1 MSDSAAPA
9 LRIIPLG
16 GVGEIG
22 KNLYVIEHDDRIV
35 VIDCGVTFPTPD
47 QLGVDLVL
55 PDMTYLAQ
63 NASRIDALILTH
75 GHEDHIGAVPWFI
88 REVGPVPILGTRFTL
103 ALLRGKLDE
112 HRLLGNVDL
121 IEVAAGDPPRKVG
134 PFEAEFLRV
143 THSIPDCVAVAL
155 HSPAGTVLHTGDF
168 KFDHLPIGGPAARSD
183 VPGLA
188 RLGDRGV
195 LVMLGDSTNA
205 DVPVSGKRPE
215 EAVGPA
221 MASLFA
227 TAPGRVIVTTFSSQI
242 DRMQQVV
249 NAAYRDGR
257 QVAVV
262 GRSMVRN
269 VNVARNLGYLTVPDG
284 VMVSDKDIDSVPD
297 DELVILTTGS
307 QGEPMSALRRMA
319 NHAHPRVTIKQGDTV
334 VYSSRRIPGN
344 ELAIDETVNRLVGSG
359 ARVVTPDDRPD
370 IHASGHGVRD
380 ELAWMLQLVR
390 PRFFAPIHGEVRHQR
405 AHADLAT
412 KLGIPERTVILE
424 NGDVMEVSADGVE
437 MGERVE
443 SGITYVDSYGVADVG
458 EGVVRDRRHMS
469 EDGLVL
475 IVVQVDAHDGTIE
488 GTPDIVTRGF
498 GGAEDEAFIDAIRE
512 RVAAS
517 IAESS
522 EERVH
527 EIDVLT
533 KQLHDAVASLINR
546 KLRQRPVI
554 LPVVVEV

>member
-1 MSDSAAPA
+1 MTDSSA

-22 KNLYVIEHDDRIV
+22 KNMYVVEYDGRIV
-35 VIDCGVTFPTPD
+35 VIDSGVTFPGPE
-47 QLGVDLVL
+47 QMGVDLVL
-55 PDMTYLAQ
+55 PDMTYLAD

-103 ALLRGKLDE
+103 ALVRGKLDE
-112 HRLLGNVDL
+112 HRLLGEAEMVE
-121 IEVAAGDPPRKVG
+121 IAAGDPPRKVG

-155 HSPAGTVLHTGDF
+155 SCPAGTLLHTGDF
-168 KFDHLPIGGPAARSD
+168 KFDHLPIGGPSKRSD
-183 VPGLA
+183 IPGLA

-205 DVPVSGKRPE
+205 EVPVSGKRSE
-215 EAVGPA
+215 ESVGPA
-221 MASLFA
+221 LASLFA

-249 NAAYRDGR
+249 DAAYRDGR
-257 QVAVV
+257 MVAVV

-269 VNVARNLGYLTVPDG
+269 VNVARNLGYLDVPDG
-284 VMVSDKDIDSVPD
+284 VMVADKDIDSVPD

-319 NHAHPRVTIKQGDTV
+319 NHAHPRVTIKKGDTI

-344 ELAIDETVNRLVGSG
+344 ELAIDETINRLVASG
-359 ARVVTPDDRPD
+359 ARVVTPDDRPE

-390 PRFFAPIHGEVRHQR
+390 PRFFLPVHGEARHQM
-405 AHADLAT
+405 AHADLANR
-412 KLGIPERTVILE
+412 LGIPERTFILE
-424 NGDVMEVSADGVE
+424 NGDVLEVSADGAE
-437 MGERVE
+437 LADRVP
-443 SGITYVDSYGVADVG
+443 SGITYVDSYGVSDVG
-458 EGVVRDRRHMS
+458 EGVLRDRRHMS

-475 IVVQVDAHDGTIE
+475 VVVQVDTHDGTID

-498 GGAEDEAFIDAIRE
+498 GGAEDEALIDAIRE
-512 RVAAS
+512 AVAAS

-527 EIDVLT
+527 EVDVLK
-533 KQLHDAVASLINR
+533 KQLHDAVAALINR

>member
-1 MSDSAAPA
+1 VSGAPA
-9 LRIIPLG
+9 LRVIPLG

-22 KNLYVIEHDDRIV
+22 KNMYVVEHDGRIV

-55 PDMTYLAQ
+55 PDMAYLAE

-103 ALLRGKLDE
+103 ALVRGKLDE
-112 HRLLGNVDL
+112 HRLLGETEM
-121 IEVAAGDPPRKVG
+121 IEIAAGDPPRKVG

-155 HSPAGTVLHTGDF
+155 HSPAGTLLHTGDF
-168 KFDHLPIGGPAARSD
+168 KFDHLPIGGPSKRSD
-183 VPGLA
+183 IPGLA

-205 DVPVSGKRPE
+205 EVPVSGKRAE

-221 MASLFA
+221 LASLFA
-227 TAPGRVIVTTFSSQI
+227 TSPGRVIVTTFSSQI
-242 DRMQQVV
+242 DRMQQVID
-249 NAAYRDGR
+249 AAYRDGR
-257 QVAVV
+257 MVAVV

-269 VNVARNLGYLTVPDG
+269 VNVARNLGYLSAPDG
-284 VMVSDKDIDSVPD
+284 VIIGDKDIDSVPD

-319 NHAHPRVTIKQGDTV
+319 NHAHPRVSIKKGDTI

-344 ELAIDETVNRLVGSG
+344 ELAIDETVNRLVASG
-359 ARVVTPDDRPD
+359 ARVVTPDDKPD
-370 IHASGHGVRD
+370 VHASGHAVRD

-390 PRFFAPIHGEVRHQR
+390 PRFFAPVHGEARHQI
-405 AHADLAT
+405 AHADLANR
-412 KLGIPERTVILE
+412 LGIPERTVILE
-424 NGDVMEVSADGVE
+424 NGDVMEVSADGVVL
-437 MGERVE
+437 GERVE

-458 EGVVRDRRHMS
+458 EGVLRDRRHMS

-475 IVVQVDAHDGTIE
+475 IVVQVDAHDGTID
-488 GTPDIVTRGF
+488 GTPDVVTRGF
-498 GGAEDEAFIDAIRE
+498 GGAEDEQLIEAIRE
-512 RVAAS
+512 RVLES

-527 EIDVLT
+527 EIDVLQ

>member
-1 MSDSAAPA
+1 MTDASA

-22 KNLYVIEHDDRIV
+22 KNMYVVEYDGRIV
-35 VIDCGVTFPTPD
+35 VIDSGVTFPGPE
-47 QLGVDLVL
+47 QMGVDLVL
-55 PDMTYLAQ
+55 PDMTYLAE

-103 ALLRGKLDE
+103 ALVRGKLDE
-112 HRLLGNVDL
+112 HRLLGEAEMVE
-121 IEVAAGDPPRKVG
+121 IAAGDPPRKVG

-155 HSPAGTVLHTGDF
+155 TCPAGTLVHTGDF
-168 KFDHLPIGGPAARSD
+168 KFDHLPIGGPSKRSD
-183 VPGLA
+183 IPGLA

-205 DVPVSGKRPE
+205 EVPVSGKRSE
-215 EAVGPA
+215 ESVGPA
-221 MASLFA
+221 LASLFA

-249 NAAYRDGR
+249 DAAYRDGR
-257 QVAVV
+257 MVAVV

-269 VNVARNLGYLTVPDG
+269 VNVARNLGYLNVPDG
-284 VMVSDKDIDSVPD
+284 VMVADKDIDSVPD

-319 NHAHPRVTIKQGDTV
+319 NHAHPRVTIKKGDTI

-344 ELAIDETVNRLVGSG
+344 ELAIDETINRLVASG
-359 ARVVTPDDRPD
+359 ARVVTPDDRPE

-390 PRFFAPIHGEVRHQR
+390 PRFFLPVHGEARHQM
-405 AHADLAT
+405 AHADLANR
-412 KLGIPERTVILE
+412 LGIPERTFILE
-424 NGDVMEVSADGVE
+424 NGDVLEVSADGAE
-437 MGERVE
+437 LADRVP
-443 SGITYVDSYGVADVG
+443 SGITYVDSYGVSDVG
-458 EGVVRDRRHMS
+458 EGVLRDRRHMS

-475 IVVQVDAHDGTIE
+475 IVVQVDTHDGTID

-498 GGAEDEAFIDAIRE
+498 GGAEDEALIDAIRE
-512 RVAAS
+512 AVAAS

-527 EIDVLT
+527 EVDVLK
-533 KQLHDAVASLINR
+533 KQLHDAVAALINR

>member
-1 MSDSAAPA
+1 MTDSSA

-22 KNLYVIEHDDRIV
+22 KNMYVVEYDGRIV
-35 VIDCGVTFPTPD
+35 VIDSGVTFPGPE
-47 QLGVDLVL
+47 QMGVDLVL
-55 PDMTYLAQ
+55 PDMTYLAD

-103 ALLRGKLDE
+103 ALVRGKLDE
-112 HRLLGNVDL
+112 HRLLGEAEMVE
-121 IEVAAGDPPRKVG
+121 IAAGDPPRKVG

-155 HSPAGTVLHTGDF
+155 SCPVGTLLHTGDF
-168 KFDHLPIGGPAARSD
+168 KFDHLPIGGPSKRSD
-183 VPGLA
+183 IPGLA

-205 DVPVSGKRPE
+205 EVPVSGKRSE
-215 EAVGPA
+215 ESVGPA
-221 MASLFA
+221 LASLFA

-249 NAAYRDGR
+249 DAAYRDGR
-257 QVAVV
+257 MVAVV

-269 VNVARNLGYLTVPDG
+269 VNVARNLGYLDVPDG
-284 VMVSDKDIDSVPD
+284 VMVADKDIDAVPD

-319 NHAHPRVTIKQGDTV
+319 NHAHPRVTIKKGDTI

-344 ELAIDETVNRLVGSG
+344 ELAIDETINRLVASG
-359 ARVVTPDDRPD
+359 ARVVTPDDRPE

-390 PRFFAPIHGEVRHQR
+390 PRFFLPVHGEARHQM
-405 AHADLAT
+405 AHADLANR
-412 KLGIPERTVILE
+412 LGIPERTFILE
-424 NGDVMEVSADGVE
+424 NGDVLEVSADGAE
-437 MGERVE
+437 LADRVP
-443 SGITYVDSYGVADVG
+443 SGITYVDSYGVSDVG
-458 EGVVRDRRHMS
+458 EGVLRDRRHMS

-475 IVVQVDAHDGTIE
+475 IVVQVDTHDGTID

-498 GGAEDEAFIDAIRE
+498 GGAEDEALIDAIRE
-512 RVAAS
+512 AVAAS

-527 EIDVLT
+527 EVDVLK
-533 KQLHDAVASLINR
+533 KQLHDAVAALINR

>member
-1 MSDSAAPA
+1 MTDASA

-22 KNLYVIEHDDRIV
+22 KNMYVVEYDGRIV
-35 VIDCGVTFPTPD
+35 VIDSGVTFPGPE
-47 QLGVDLVL
+47 QMGVDLVL
-55 PDMTYLAQ
+55 PDMTYLAD

-103 ALLRGKLDE
+103 ALVRGKLDE
-112 HRLLGNVDL
+112 HRLLGEAEMVE
-121 IEVAAGDPPRKVG
+121 IAAGDPPRKVG

-155 HSPAGTVLHTGDF
+155 SCPAGTLLHTGDF
-168 KFDHLPIGGPAARSD
+168 KFDHLPIGGPSKRSD
-183 VPGLA
+183 IPGLA

-205 DVPVSGKRPE
+205 EVPVSGKRSE
-215 EAVGPA
+215 ESVGPA
-221 MASLFA
+221 LASLFA

-249 NAAYRDGR
+249 DAAYRDGR
-257 QVAVV
+257 MVAVV

-269 VNVARNLGYLTVPDG
+269 VNVARNLGYLDVPDG
-284 VMVSDKDIDSVPD
+284 VMVADKDIDSVPD

-319 NHAHPRVTIKQGDTV
+319 NHAHPRVTIKKGDTI

-344 ELAIDETVNRLVGSG
+344 ELAIDETINRLVASG
-359 ARVVTPDDRPD
+359 ARVVTPDDRPE

-390 PRFFAPIHGEVRHQR
+390 PRFFLPVHGEARHQM
-405 AHADLAT
+405 AHADLANR
-412 KLGIPERTVILE
+412 LGIPERTFILE
-424 NGDVMEVSADGVE
+424 NGDVLEVSADGAE
-437 MGERVE
+437 LADRVP
-443 SGITYVDSYGVADVG
+443 SGITYVDSYGVSDVG
-458 EGVVRDRRHMS
+458 EGVLRDRRHMS

-475 IVVQVDAHDGTIE
+475 IVVQVDTHDGTID

-498 GGAEDEAFIDAIRE
+498 GGAEDEALIDAIRE
-512 RVAAS
+512 AVAAS

-527 EIDVLT
+527 EVDVLK
-533 KQLHDAVASLINR
+533 KQLHDAVAALINR

>member
-1 MSDSAAPA
+1 MSGAPA
-9 LRIIPLG
+9 LRVIPLG

-22 KNLYVIEHDDRIV
+22 KNMYVVEHDGRIV
-35 VIDCGVTFPTPD
+35 VIDSGVTFPGPE
-47 QLGVDLVL
+47 QMGVDLVL
-55 PDMTYLAQ
+55 PDMTYLAE

-103 ALLRGKLDE
+103 ALVRGKLDE
-112 HRLLGNVDL
+112 HRLLGEADL
-121 IEVAAGDPPRKVG
+121 VEIAAGEPPRAVG
-134 PFEAEFLRV
+134 PFEAEFLQV

-155 HSPAGTVLHTGDF
+155 HSPAGTLLHTGDF
-168 KFDHLPIGGPAARSD
+168 KFDHLPIGGPSKRSD
-183 VPGLA
+183 IPGLA

-205 DVPVSGKRPE
+205 EVPVSGKRSE
-215 EAVGPA
+215 ETVGPA
-221 MASLFA
+221 LASLFA
-227 TAPGRVIVTTFSSQI
+227 TSPGRVIVTTFSSQI
-242 DRMQQVV
+242 DRIQQVID
-249 NAAYRDGR
+249 AAYRDGR
-257 QVAVV
+257 VVAVV

-269 VNVARNLGYLTVPDG
+269 VNVARNLGYLSAPDG
-284 VMVSDKDIDSVPD
+284 VIIGDKEIDSVPD
-297 DELVILTTGS
+297 DELVIITTGS

-319 NHAHPRVTIKQGDTV
+319 NHAHPRVTIKKGDTI

-344 ELAIDETVNRLVGSG
+344 ELAIDETINRLVASG

-390 PRFFAPIHGEVRHQR
+390 PRFFLPVHGEARHQV
-405 AHADLAT
+405 AHADLANR
-412 KLGIPERTVILE
+412 LGIPERTFILE
-424 NGDVMEVSADGVE
+424 NGDALEASADGAELVD
-437 MGERVE
+437 RVT
-443 SGITYVDSYGVADVG
+443 SGITYVDSYGVSDVG
-458 EGVVRDRRHMS
+458 EGVLRDRRHMS

-475 IVVQVDAHDGTIE
+475 IVVQVDAHDGTID

-498 GGAEDEAFIDAIRE
+498 GGAEDEQLIEAIRDA
-512 RVAAS
+512 VAES

-522 EERVH
+522 AERVH
-527 EIDVLT
+527 EVDVLQ
-533 KQLHDAVASLINR
+533 KQLHDAVAALINR
-546 KLRQRPVI
+546 KSRQRPVI

>member
-1 MSDSAAPA
+1 M
-9 LRIIPLG
+9 
-16 GVGEIG
+16 GEIG
-22 KNLYVIEHDDRIV
+22 KNLYVVEYADRIV
-35 VIDCGVTFPTPD
+35 MIDCGVTFPTPD

-55 PDMTYLAQ
+55 PDMTYLAE
-63 NASRIDALILTH
+63 NRSRIDALILTH

-88 REVGPVPILGTRFTL
+88 REVGPVPIIGTRFTL

-112 HRLLGNVDL
+112 HRLLGDVEL
-121 IEVAAGDPPRKVG
+121 IEVAAGDPPRTVG

-155 HSPAGTVLHTGDF
+155 HSPAGTLFHTGDF
-168 KFDHLPIGGPAARSD
+168 KFDHLPIGGPSKRSD
-183 VPGLA
+183 IAGLA
-188 RLGDRGV
+188 RLGERGV

-221 MASLFA
+221 LSSLFA

-242 DRMQQVV
+242 DRIQQVIT
-249 NAAYRDGR
+249 AAYRDGR

-269 VNVARNLGYLTVPDG
+269 VNVARTLGYLTVPDG
-284 VMVSDKDIDSVPD
+284 VMIGDKEIGTTPD
-297 DELVILTTGS
+297 DELVIITTGS
-307 QGEPMSALRRMA
+307 QGEPLSALRRMS
-319 NHAHPRVTIKQGDTV
+319 NGAHPRVSITPGDTI

-344 ELAIDETVNRLVGSG
+344 ELAIDETINRLVAAG
-359 ARVVTPDDRPD
+359 AHVVTPETRPD

-390 PRFFAPIHGEVRHQR
+390 PRFFAPIHGEARHQM
-405 AHADLAT
+405 AHADLANR
-412 KLGIPERTVILE
+412 LGIPERTVILE
-424 NGDVMEVSADGVE
+424 NGDVMEVSSDGVVL
-437 MGERVE
+437 GERVE
-443 SGITYVDSYGVADVG
+443 SGITYVDSFGTADVG

-475 IVVQVDAHDGTIE
+475 VVIQIDAHDGTIAGE
-488 GTPDIVTRGF
+488 PDIVTRGF
-498 GGAEDEAFIDAIRE
+498 AGADDEDLIASIRE
-512 RVAAS
+512 VVAES
-517 IAESS
+517 VAESS

-527 EIDVLT
+527 EVDVL
-533 KQLHDAVASLINR
+533 KKRLHDAVGSLINR
-546 KLRQRPVI
+546 RSRQRPVI
-554 LPVVVEV
+554 IPVVVEV

>member
-1 MSDSAAPA
+1 MTDSSA

-22 KNLYVIEHDDRIV
+22 KNMYVVEYDGRIV
-35 VIDCGVTFPTPD
+35 VIDSGVTFPGPE
-47 QLGVDLVL
+47 QMGVDLVL
-55 PDMTYLAQ
+55 PDMTYLAD

-103 ALLRGKLDE
+103 ALVRGKLDE
-112 HRLLGNVDL
+112 HRLLGEAEMVE
-121 IEVAAGDPPRKVG
+121 IAAGDPPRKVG

-155 HSPAGTVLHTGDF
+155 SCPVGTLLHTGDF
-168 KFDHLPIGGPAARSD
+168 KFDHLPIGGPSKRSD
-183 VPGLA
+183 IPGLA

-205 DVPVSGKRPE
+205 EVPVSGKRSE
-215 EAVGPA
+215 ESVGPA
-221 MASLFA
+221 LASLFA

-249 NAAYRDGR
+249 DAAYRDGR
-257 QVAVV
+257 MVAVV

-269 VNVARNLGYLTVPDG
+269 VNVARNLGYLDVPDG
-284 VMVSDKDIDSVPD
+284 VMVADKDIDSVPD

-319 NHAHPRVTIKQGDTV
+319 NHAHPRVTIKKGDTI

-344 ELAIDETVNRLVGSG
+344 ELAIDETINRLVASG
-359 ARVVTPDDRPD
+359 ARVVTPDDRPE

-390 PRFFAPIHGEVRHQR
+390 PRFFLPVHGEARHQM
-405 AHADLAT
+405 AHADLANR
-412 KLGIPERTVILE
+412 LGIPERTFILE
-424 NGDVMEVSADGVE
+424 NGDVLEVSADGAE
-437 MGERVE
+437 LADRVP
-443 SGITYVDSYGVADVG
+443 SGITYVDSYGVSDVG
-458 EGVVRDRRHMS
+458 EGVLRDRRHMS

-475 IVVQVDAHDGTIE
+475 IVVQVDTHDGTID

-498 GGAEDEAFIDAIRE
+498 GGAEDEALIDAIRE
-512 RVAAS
+512 AVAAS

-527 EIDVLT
+527 EVDVLK
-533 KQLHDAVASLINR
+533 KQLHDAVAALINR

>member
-1 MSDSAAPA
+1 MTDASA

-22 KNLYVIEHDDRIV
+22 KNMYVVEYDGRIV
-35 VIDCGVTFPTPD
+35 VIDSGVTFPGPE
-47 QLGVDLVL
+47 QMGVDLVL
-55 PDMTYLAQ
+55 PDMTYLAE

-103 ALLRGKLDE
+103 ALVRGKLDE
-112 HRLLGNVDL
+112 HRLLGEAEMVE
-121 IEVAAGDPPRKVG
+121 IAAGDPPRKVG

-155 HSPAGTVLHTGDF
+155 TCPAGTLVHTGDF
-168 KFDHLPIGGPAARSD
+168 KFDHLPIGGPSKRSD
-183 VPGLA
+183 IPGLA

-205 DVPVSGKRPE
+205 EVPVSGKRSE
-215 EAVGPA
+215 ESVGPA
-221 MASLFA
+221 LASLFA

-249 NAAYRDGR
+249 DAAYRDGR
-257 QVAVV
+257 MVAVV

-269 VNVARNLGYLTVPDG
+269 VNVARNLGYLNVPDG
-284 VMVSDKDIDSVPD
+284 VMVPDKDIDSVPD

-319 NHAHPRVTIKQGDTV
+319 NHAHPRVTIKKGDTI

-344 ELAIDETVNRLVGSG
+344 ELAIDETINRLVASG
-359 ARVVTPDDRPD
+359 ARVVTPDDRPE

-390 PRFFAPIHGEVRHQR
+390 PRFFLPVHGEARHQM
-405 AHADLAT
+405 AHADLANR
-412 KLGIPERTVILE
+412 LGIPERTFILE
-424 NGDVMEVSADGVE
+424 NGDVLEVSADGAE
-437 MGERVE
+437 LADRVP
-443 SGITYVDSYGVADVG
+443 SGITYVDSYGVSDVG
-458 EGVVRDRRHMS
+458 EGVLRDRRHMS

-475 IVVQVDAHDGTIE
+475 IVVQVDTHDGTID

-498 GGAEDEAFIDAIRE
+498 GGAEDEVLIDAIRE
-512 RVAAS
+512 AVAAS

-527 EIDVLT
+527 EVDVLK
-533 KQLHDAVASLINR
+533 KQLHDAVAALINR

>member
-1 MSDSAAPA
+1 MSDDGAV
-9 LRIIPLG
+9 RIIPLG

-22 KNLYVIEHDDRIV
+22 KNMYVVEYDGRIV
-35 VIDCGVTFPTPD
+35 VIDCGVTFPGPE
-47 QLGVDLVL
+47 QMGVDLVL
-55 PDMTYLAQ
+55 PDMTYLVE
-63 NASRIDALILTH
+63 NSSRIDALILTH

-88 REVGPVPILGTRFTL
+88 GEVGSVPILGTRFTL
-103 ALLRGKLDE
+103 ALVRGKLDE
-112 HRLLGNVDL
+112 HRLLGEVEL
-121 IEVAAGDPPRKVG
+121 VEVAAGDPPRRVG

-155 HSPAGTVLHTGDF
+155 TCPAGTVVHTGDF
-168 KFDHLPIGGPAARSD
+168 KFDHLPIGGPSRRSD
-183 VPGLA
+183 IPGLA

-195 LVMLGDSTNA
+195 LAMMGDSTNA
-205 DVPVSGKRPE
+205 EMPVSGKRAE
-215 EAVGPA
+215 ESVGPA

-249 NAAYRDGR
+249 DAAYRDGR
-257 QVAVV
+257 SVAVV

-269 VNVARNLGYLTVPDG
+269 VNVARNLGYLQVPDG
-284 VMVSDKDIDSVPD
+284 VMIGDKEIDSVPD

-319 NHAHPRVTIKQGDTV
+319 NHAHPRVTIKKGDTI

-344 ELAIDETVNRLVGSG
+344 ELAIDETVNRLVASG
-359 ARVVTPDDRPD
+359 ARVVTPDDRPE
-370 IHASGHGVRD
+370 IHASGHGVSD

-390 PRFFAPIHGEVRHQR
+390 PRFFLPVHGEARHQM
-405 AHADLAT
+405 AHAELANR
-412 KLGIPERTVILE
+412 LGIPERTFVLE
-424 NGDVMEVSADGVE
+424 NGDVLEVS
-437 MGERVE
+437 GEGAELAGRVE
-443 SGITYVDSYGVADVG
+443 SGITYVDSYGVSDVG
-458 EGVVRDRRHMS
+458 EGVLRDRRHMS

-475 IVVQVDAHDGTIE
+475 IVVQVDAHDGTID

-498 GGAEDEAFIDAIRE
+498 GGAEDEQLIDAIRDA
-512 RVAAS
+512 VAES

-527 EIDVLT
+527 EVDVLQ
-533 KQLHDAVASLINR
+533 KQLHDAVAALINR

>member
-1 MSDSAAPA
+1 MTDAPS

-22 KNLYVIEHDDRIV
+22 KNMYVVEHDGRMV

-55 PDMTYLAQ
+55 PDMSYLAD

-75 GHEDHIGAVPWFI
+75 GHEDHIGAVPWFL
-88 REVGPVPILGTRFTL
+88 REVGQVPILGTRFTL
-103 ALLRGKLDE
+103 ALVRGKLDE
-112 HRLLGNVDL
+112 HRLLGDADL
-121 IEVAAGDPPRKVG
+121 VEVAAGDPPREVG
-134 PFEAEFLRV
+134 PFLAEFLRV

-155 HSPAGTVLHTGDF
+155 HSPAGTLLHTGDF

-183 VPGLA
+183 IPGLA
-188 RLGDRGV
+188 RLGEKGV

-205 DVPVSGKRPE
+205 DVPVRGKRSE

-221 MASLFA
+221 LASTFA

-249 NAAYRDGR
+249 DAAYRDGR
-257 QVAVV
+257 VVAVI

-269 VNVARNLGYLTVPDG
+269 VNVARNLGYLKAQDG
-284 VMVSDKDIDSVPD
+284 VIIGDKEVDSVPD

-319 NHAHPRVTIKQGDTV
+319 NHAHPRITIRKGDTV

-344 ELAIDETVNRLVGSG
+344 ELAIDETINRLVASG
-359 ARVVTPDDRPD
+359 ARVVTPDDVPE
-370 IHASGHGVRD
+370 IHASGHAVRD

-390 PRFFAPIHGEVRHQR
+390 PRFFAPIHGEARHQM
-405 AHADLAT
+405 AHADLAS

-424 NGDVMEVSADGVE
+424 NGDVMEVSADGVVT
-437 MGERVE
+437 GERVD

-475 IVVQVDAHDGTIE
+475 VVVQVDAHDGTVA
-488 GTPDIVTRGF
+488 GTPDVVTRGF
-498 GGAEDEAFIDAIRE
+498 SGADDEELIEAIRD
-512 RVAAS
+512 RVGAS
-517 IAESS
+517 LAESA

-527 EIDVLT
+527 EIDVLQ
-533 KQLHDAVASLINR
+533 KQLHDAIASLINR
-546 KLRQRPVI
+546 RMRQRPVI

>member
-1 MSDSAAPA
+1 MSDGTAI
-9 LRIIPLG
+9 RIIPLG

-22 KNLYVIEHDDRIV
+22 KNMYVVEHAGRIV
-35 VIDCGVTFPTPD
+35 VIDSGVTFPGPE
-47 QLGVDLVL
+47 QMGVDLVL
-55 PDMTYLAQ
+55 PDMTYLAE

-103 ALLRGKLDE
+103 ALVRGKLDE
-112 HRLLGNVDL
+112 HRLLGEADL
-121 IEVAAGDPPRKVG
+121 VEIAAGDPPRKVG

-155 HSPAGTVLHTGDF
+155 TCPAGTLLHTGDF
-168 KFDHLPIGGPAARSD
+168 KFDHLPIGGPSKRSD
-183 VPGLA
+183 IPGLA

-205 DVPVSGKRPE
+205 EVPVSGKRAE
-215 EAVGPA
+215 ESVGPA
-221 MASLFA
+221 LASLFA
-227 TAPGRVIVTTFSSQI
+227 TSPGRVIVTTFSSQI
-242 DRMQQVV
+242 DRMQQVMD
-249 NAAYRDGR
+249 AAYRDGR
-257 QVAVV
+257 SVAVV

-269 VNVARNLGYLTVPDG
+269 VNVARNLGYLDVPDG
-284 VMVSDKDIDSVPD
+284 VIVGDKEIDSVPD

-319 NHAHPRVTIKQGDTV
+319 NHAHPRVTIKKGDTI

-344 ELAIDETVNRLVGSG
+344 ELAIDETINRLVASG
-359 ARVVTPDDRPD
+359 ARVVTPEDRPEV
-370 IHASGHGVRD
+370 HASGHGVRD

-390 PRFFAPIHGEVRHQR
+390 PRFFLPVHGEARHQM
-405 AHADLAT
+405 AHADLANR
-412 KLGIPERTVILE
+412 LGIPERTFILE
-424 NGDVMEVSADGVE
+424 NGDALEVSPDGAELAD
-437 MGERVE
+437 RVP
-443 SGITYVDSYGVADVG
+443 SGITYVDSYGVSDVG
-458 EGVVRDRRHMS
+458 EGVLRDRRHMS

-475 IVVQVDAHDGTIE
+475 IVVQVDTHDGTID

-498 GGAEDEAFIDAIRE
+498 GGAEDEALIEAIRE
-512 RVAAS
+512 AVAAS

-527 EIDVLT
+527 EVDVLK
-533 KQLHDAVASLINR
+533 KQLHDAVAALINR

>member
-1 MSDSAAPA
+1 MTDSSA

-22 KNLYVIEHDDRIV
+22 KNMYVVEYDGRIV
-35 VIDCGVTFPTPD
+35 VIDSGVTFPGPE
-47 QLGVDLVL
+47 QMGVDLVL
-55 PDMTYLAQ
+55 PDMTYLAD

-103 ALLRGKLDE
+103 ALVRGKLDE
-112 HRLLGNVDL
+112 HRLLGEAEMVE
-121 IEVAAGDPPRKVG
+121 IAAGDPPRTVG

-155 HSPAGTVLHTGDF
+155 SCPVGTLLHTGDF
-168 KFDHLPIGGPAARSD
+168 KFDHLPIGGPSKRSD
-183 VPGLA
+183 IPGLA

-205 DVPVSGKRPE
+205 EVPVSGKRSE
-215 EAVGPA
+215 ESVGPA
-221 MASLFA
+221 LASLFA

-249 NAAYRDGR
+249 DAAYRDGR
-257 QVAVV
+257 MVAVV

-269 VNVARNLGYLTVPDG
+269 VNVARNLGYLDVPDG
-284 VMVSDKDIDSVPD
+284 VMVADKDIDSVPD

-319 NHAHPRVTIKQGDTV
+319 NHAHPRVTIKKGDTI

-344 ELAIDETVNRLVGSG
+344 ELAIDETINRLVASG
-359 ARVVTPDDRPD
+359 ARVVTPDDRPE

-390 PRFFAPIHGEVRHQR
+390 PRFFLPVHGEARHQM
-405 AHADLAT
+405 AHADLANR
-412 KLGIPERTVILE
+412 LGIPERTFILE
-424 NGDVMEVSADGVE
+424 NGDVLEVSADGAE
-437 MGERVE
+437 LADRVP
-443 SGITYVDSYGVADVG
+443 SGITYVDSYGVSDVG
-458 EGVVRDRRHMS
+458 EGVLRDRRHMS

-475 IVVQVDAHDGTIE
+475 IVVQVDTHDGTID

-498 GGAEDEAFIDAIRE
+498 GGAEDEALIDAIRE
-512 RVAAS
+512 AVAAS

-527 EIDVLT
+527 EVDVLK
-533 KQLHDAVASLINR
+533 KQLHDAVAALINR

>member
-1 MSDSAAPA
+1 MTDASA

-22 KNLYVIEHDDRIV
+22 KNMYVVEYDGRIV
-35 VIDCGVTFPTPD
+35 VIDSGVTFPGPD
-47 QLGVDLVL
+47 QMGVDLVL
-55 PDMTYLAQ
+55 PDMTYLAE

-103 ALLRGKLDE
+103 ALVRGKLDE
-112 HRLLGNVDL
+112 HRLLGEAEMVE
-121 IEVAAGDPPRKVG
+121 IAAGDPPRTVG

-155 HSPAGTVLHTGDF
+155 TCAAGTLVHTGDF
-168 KFDHLPIGGPAARSD
+168 KFDHLPIGGPSQRSD
-183 VPGLA
+183 IPGLA

-205 DVPVSGKRPE
+205 EVPVSGKRSE
-215 EAVGPA
+215 ESVGPA
-221 MASLFA
+221 LASLFA

-249 NAAYRDGR
+249 DAAYRDGR
-257 QVAVV
+257 MVAVV

-269 VNVARNLGYLTVPDG
+269 VNVARNLGYLNVPDG
-284 VMVSDKDIDSVPD
+284 VMVADKEIDSVPD

-319 NHAHPRVTIKQGDTV
+319 NHAHPRVTIKKGDTI

-344 ELAIDETVNRLVGSG
+344 ELAIDETINRLVASG
-359 ARVVTPDDRPD
+359 ARVVTPDDRPE

-390 PRFFAPIHGEVRHQR
+390 PRFFLPIHGEARHQM
-405 AHADLAT
+405 AHADLANR
-412 KLGIPERTVILE
+412 LGIPERTFILE
-424 NGDVMEVSADGVE
+424 NGDVLEVSADGAE
-437 MGERVE
+437 LADRVP
-443 SGITYVDSYGVADVG
+443 SGITYVDSYGVSDVG

-475 IVVQVDAHDGTIE
+475 IVVQVDAHDGTID

-498 GGAEDEAFIDAIRE
+498 GGAEDEALIDAIRSA
-512 RVAAS
+512 VADS

-527 EIDVLT
+527 EVDVLK
-533 KQLHDAVASLINR
+533 KQLHDAVAALINR
-546 KLRQRPVI
+546 RLRQRPVI

>member
-1 MSDSAAPA
+1 MSDHGAV
-9 LRIIPLG
+9 RIIPLG

-22 KNLYVIEHDDRIV
+22 KNMYVVEYDDRIV
-35 VIDCGVTFPTPD
+35 VIDCGVTFPGPE
-47 QLGVDLVL
+47 QMGVDLVL
-55 PDMTYLAQ
+55 PDMTYLVE
-63 NASRIDALILTH
+63 NSSRIDALILTH

-103 ALLRGKLDE
+103 ALVRGKLDE
-112 HRLLGNVDL
+112 HRLLGEVEL
-121 IEVAAGDPPRKVG
+121 VEVAAGDPPRKVG

-155 HSPAGTVLHTGDF
+155 TCAAGTVVHTGDF
-168 KFDHLPIGGPAARSD
+168 KFDHLPIGGPSKRSD
-183 VPGLA
+183 IPGLS

-195 LVMLGDSTNA
+195 LAMMGDSTNA
-205 DVPVSGKRPE
+205 EVPVSGKRAE
-215 EAVGPA
+215 ESVGPA

-249 NAAYRDGR
+249 DAAYRDGR
-257 QVAVV
+257 SVAVV

-269 VNVARNLGYLTVPDG
+269 VNVARNLGYLQVPDG
-284 VMVSDKDIDSVPD
+284 VMIGDKEIDSVPD

-319 NHAHPRVTIKQGDTV
+319 NHAHPRVTIKKGDTI

-344 ELAIDETVNRLVGSG
+344 ELAIDETVNRLVASG
-359 ARVVTPDDRPD
+359 ARVVTPDDRPE

-390 PRFFAPIHGEVRHQR
+390 PRFFLPVHGEARHQM
-405 AHADLAT
+405 AHADLANR
-412 KLGIPERTVILE
+412 LGIPERTFILE
-424 NGDVMEVSADGVE
+424 NGDVLEISADGAE
-437 MGERVE
+437 LTGRVE
-443 SGITYVDSYGVADVG
+443 SGITYVDSYGVSDVG
-458 EGVVRDRRHMS
+458 EGVLRDRRHMS

-475 IVVQVDAHDGTIE
+475 IVVQVDAHDGTID

-498 GGAEDEAFIDAIRE
+498 GGAEDEQLIDAIRDA
-512 RVAAS
+512 VAES

-527 EIDVLT
+527 EVDVLQ
-533 KQLHDAVASLINR
+533 KQLHDAVAALINR

>member
-1 MSDSAAPA
+1 MSETGPI
-9 LRIIPLG
+9 RIIPLG

-22 KNLYVIEHDDRIV
+22 KNLYVVEYDGRMV

-55 PDMTYLAQ
+55 PDMTYLAE

-75 GHEDHIGAVPWFI
+75 GHEDHIGAVPWFL

-103 ALLRGKLDE
+103 ALVRGKLDE
-112 HRLLGNVDL
+112 HRLLGDAEL
-121 IEVAAGDPPRKVG
+121 IEVAASDPPRRVG

-168 KFDHLPIGGPAARSD
+168 KFDHLPIGGPSARSD

-205 DVPVSGKRPE
+205 DVPVSGKRAE

-221 MASLFA
+221 LASLFA
-227 TAPGRVIVTTFSSQI
+227 TSPGRVIVTTFSSQV

-249 NAAYRDGR
+249 DAAYRDGR
-257 QVAVV
+257 VVAVI

-269 VNVARNLGYLTVPDG
+269 VNVARNLGYLKAPDG
-284 VMVSDKDIDSVPD
+284 VIISDKEIDRIPD

-319 NHAHPRVTIKQGDTV
+319 NHAHPRVTIRPGDTV

-344 ELAIDETVNRLVGSG
+344 ELAIDETINRLVAAG
-359 ARVVTPDDRPD
+359 ARVVTPDDRSD
-370 IHASGHGVRD
+370 VHASGHAVRD

-390 PRFFAPIHGEVRHQR
+390 PRFFAPIHGEARHQV

-412 KLGIPERTVILE
+412 KLGIPERSLILE
-424 NGDVMEVSADGVE
+424 NGDVMEVSDEGALISG
-437 MGERVE
+437 RVP

-458 EGVVRDRRHMS
+458 EGVLRDRRHMS

-488 GTPDIVTRGF
+488 GTPDVVTRGF
-498 GGAEDEAFIDAIRE
+498 GGAEDDAMIDAIRD
-512 RVAAS
+512 RVAES

-527 EIDVLT
+527 EIDVLQ

-546 KLRQRPVI
+546 KSRQRPVI

>member
-1 MSDSAAPA
+1 MTDASA

-22 KNLYVIEHDDRIV
+22 KNMYVVEYDGRIV
-35 VIDCGVTFPTPD
+35 VIDSGVTFPGPD
-47 QLGVDLVL
+47 QMGVDLVL
-55 PDMTYLAQ
+55 PDMTYLAE

-103 ALLRGKLDE
+103 ALVRGKLDE
-112 HRLLGNVDL
+112 HRLLGEAEMVE
-121 IEVAAGDPPRKVG
+121 IAAGDPPRTVG

-155 HSPAGTVLHTGDF
+155 TCAAGTLVHTGDF
-168 KFDHLPIGGPAARSD
+168 KFDHLPIGGPSQRSD
-183 VPGLA
+183 IPGLA

-205 DVPVSGKRPE
+205 EVPVSGKRSE
-215 EAVGPA
+215 ESVGPA
-221 MASLFA
+221 LASLFA

-249 NAAYRDGR
+249 DAAYRDGR
-257 QVAVV
+257 MVAVV

-269 VNVARNLGYLTVPDG
+269 VNVARNLGYLNVPDG
-284 VMVSDKDIDSVPD
+284 VMVADKEIDSVPD

-319 NHAHPRVTIKQGDTV
+319 NHAHPRVTIKKGDTI

-344 ELAIDETVNRLVGSG
+344 ELAIDETINRLVASG
-359 ARVVTPDDRPD
+359 ARVVTPDDRPE

-390 PRFFAPIHGEVRHQR
+390 PRFFLPVHGEARHQM
-405 AHADLAT
+405 AHADLANR
-412 KLGIPERTVILE
+412 LGIPERTFILE
-424 NGDVMEVSADGVE
+424 NGDVLEVSADGAE
-437 MGERVE
+437 LADRVP
-443 SGITYVDSYGVADVG
+443 SGITYVDSYGVSDVG

-475 IVVQVDAHDGTIE
+475 IVVQVDAHDGTID

-498 GGAEDEAFIDAIRE
+498 GGAEDEALIDAIRSA
-512 RVAAS
+512 VADS

-527 EIDVLT
+527 EVDVLK
-533 KQLHDAVASLINR
+533 KQLHDAVAALINR
-546 KLRQRPVI
+546 RLRQRPVI

>member
-1 MSDSAAPA
+1 MTDASA

-22 KNLYVIEHDDRIV
+22 KNMYVVEYDGRIV
-35 VIDCGVTFPTPD
+35 VIDSGVTFPGPD
-47 QLGVDLVL
+47 QMGVDLVL
-55 PDMTYLAQ
+55 PDMTYLAE

-103 ALLRGKLDE
+103 ALVRGKLDE
-112 HRLLGNVDL
+112 HRLLGEAEMVE
-121 IEVAAGDPPRKVG
+121 IAAGDPPRTVG

-155 HSPAGTVLHTGDF
+155 TCAAGTLVHTGDF
-168 KFDHLPIGGPAARSD
+168 KFDHLPIGGPSQRSD
-183 VPGLA
+183 IPGLA

-205 DVPVSGKRPE
+205 EVPVSGKRSE
-215 EAVGPA
+215 ESVGPA
-221 MASLFA
+221 LASLFA

-249 NAAYRDGR
+249 DAAYRDGR
-257 QVAVV
+257 MVAVV

-269 VNVARNLGYLTVPDG
+269 VNVARNLGYLDVPDG
-284 VMVSDKDIDSVPD
+284 VMVADKEIDSVPD

-319 NHAHPRVTIKQGDTV
+319 NHAHPRVTIKKGDTI

-344 ELAIDETVNRLVGSG
+344 ELAIDETINRLVASG
-359 ARVVTPDDRPD
+359 ARVVTPDDRPE

-390 PRFFAPIHGEVRHQR
+390 PRFFLPVHGEARHQM
-405 AHADLAT
+405 AHADLANR
-412 KLGIPERTVILE
+412 LGIPERTFILE
-424 NGDVMEVSADGVE
+424 NGDVLEVSADGAE
-437 MGERVE
+437 LADRVP
-443 SGITYVDSYGVADVG
+443 SGITYVDSYGVSDVG

-475 IVVQVDAHDGTIE
+475 IVVQVDAHDGTID

-498 GGAEDEAFIDAIRE
+498 GGAEDEALIDAIRSA
-512 RVAAS
+512 VADS

-527 EIDVLT
+527 EVDVLK
-533 KQLHDAVASLINR
+533 KQLHDAVAALINR
-546 KLRQRPVI
+546 RLRQRPVI

>member
-1 MSDSAAPA
+1 MSDGTAI
-9 LRIIPLG
+9 RIIPLG

-22 KNLYVIEHDDRIV
+22 KNMYVVEHAGRIV
-35 VIDCGVTFPTPD
+35 VIDSGVTFPGPE
-47 QLGVDLVL
+47 QMGVDLVL
-55 PDMTYLAQ
+55 PDMTYLAE

-103 ALLRGKLDE
+103 ALVRGKLDE
-112 HRLLGNVDL
+112 HRLLGEADL
-121 IEVAAGDPPRKVG
+121 VEIAAGDPPRKVG

-155 HSPAGTVLHTGDF
+155 TCPAGTLLHTGDF
-168 KFDHLPIGGPAARSD
+168 KFDHLPIGGPSKRSD
-183 VPGLA
+183 IPGLA

-205 DVPVSGKRPE
+205 EVPVSGKRAE
-215 EAVGPA
+215 ESVGPA
-221 MASLFA
+221 LASLFA
-227 TAPGRVIVTTFSSQI
+227 TSPGRVIVTTFSSQI
-242 DRMQQVV
+242 DRMQQVMD
-249 NAAYRDGR
+249 AAYRDGR
-257 QVAVV
+257 SVAVV

-269 VNVARNLGYLTVPDG
+269 VNVARNLGYLDVPDG
-284 VMVSDKDIDSVPD
+284 VIVGDKEIDSVPD

-319 NHAHPRVTIKQGDTV
+319 NHAHPRVTIKKGDTI

-344 ELAIDETVNRLVGSG
+344 ELAIDETINRLVASG
-359 ARVVTPDDRPD
+359 ARVVTPDDRPE

-390 PRFFAPIHGEVRHQR
+390 PRFFLPVHGEARHQM
-405 AHADLAT
+405 AHADLANR
-412 KLGIPERTVILE
+412 LGIPERTFILE
-424 NGDVMEVSADGVE
+424 NGDALEVSPDGAELVD
-437 MGERVE
+437 RVP
-443 SGITYVDSYGVADVG
+443 SGITYVDSYGVSDVG
-458 EGVVRDRRHMS
+458 EGVLRDRRHMS

-475 IVVQVDAHDGTIE
+475 IVVQVDTHDGTID

-498 GGAEDEAFIDAIRE
+498 GGAEDEALIEAIRE
-512 RVAAS
+512 AVAAS

-527 EIDVLT
+527 EVDVLK
-533 KQLHDAVASLINR
+533 KQLHDAVAALINR

>member
-1 MSDSAAPA
+1 MSDETAI
-9 LRIIPLG
+9 RIIPLG

-22 KNLYVIEHDDRIV
+22 KNMYVVEHAGRIV
-35 VIDCGVTFPTPD
+35 VIDSGVTFPGPE
-47 QLGVDLVL
+47 QMGVDLVL
-55 PDMTYLAQ
+55 PDMTYLAE

-103 ALLRGKLDE
+103 ALVRGKLDE
-112 HRLLGNVDL
+112 HRLLGEADL
-121 IEVAAGDPPRKVG
+121 VEIAAGDPPRKVG

-155 HSPAGTVLHTGDF
+155 TCPAGTLLHTGDF
-168 KFDHLPIGGPAARSD
+168 KFDHLPIGGPSKRSD
-183 VPGLA
+183 IPGLA

-205 DVPVSGKRPE
+205 EVPVSGKRAE
-215 EAVGPA
+215 ESVGPA
-221 MASLFA
+221 LASLFA
-227 TAPGRVIVTTFSSQI
+227 TSPGRVIVTTFSSQI
-242 DRMQQVV
+242 DRMQQVMD
-249 NAAYRDGR
+249 AAYRDGR
-257 QVAVV
+257 SVAVV

-269 VNVARNLGYLTVPDG
+269 VNVARNLGYLDVPDG
-284 VMVSDKDIDSVPD
+284 VIVGDKEIDSVPD

-319 NHAHPRVTIKQGDTV
+319 NHAHPRVTIKKGDTI

-344 ELAIDETVNRLVGSG
+344 ELAIDETINRLVASG
-359 ARVVTPDDRPD
+359 ARVVTPDDRPE

-390 PRFFAPIHGEVRHQR
+390 PRFFLPVHGEARHQM
-405 AHADLAT
+405 AHADLANR
-412 KLGIPERTVILE
+412 LGIPERTFILE
-424 NGDVMEVSADGVE
+424 NGDALEVTADGAELVD
-437 MGERVE
+437 RVA
-443 SGITYVDSYGVADVG
+443 SGITYVDSYGVSDVG
-458 EGVVRDRRHMS
+458 EGVLRDRRHMS

-475 IVVQVDAHDGTIE
+475 IVVQVDAHDGTID

-498 GGAEDEAFIDAIRE
+498 GGAEDDALIDAIRE
-512 RVAAS
+512 AVADS

-527 EIDVLT
+527 EVDVLK
-533 KQLHDAVASLINR
+533 KQLHDAVAALINR

>member
-1 MSDSAAPA
+1 MSGAPA
-9 LRIIPLG
+9 LRVIPLG

-22 KNLYVIEHDDRIV
+22 KNMYVVEHDDRIV
-35 VIDCGVTFPTPD
+35 VIDCGVTFPSPD

-55 PDMTYLAQ
+55 PDMAYLRA
-63 NASRIDALILTH
+63 NAARIDALILTH
-75 GHEDHIGAVPWFI
+75 GHEDHIGAVPWFV

-103 ALLRGKLDE
+103 ALVRGKLDE
-112 HRLLGNVDL
+112 HRLLGDADL
-121 IEVAAGDPPRKVG
+121 IEVAAGDPPRAVG

-155 HSPAGTVLHTGDF
+155 HSPAGTLLHTGDF
-168 KFDHLPIGGPAARSD
+168 KFDHLPIGGPSKRSD
-183 VPGLA
+183 IPGLA

-205 DVPVSGKRPE
+205 EVPVSGKRSE

-221 MASLFA
+221 LASLFA

-242 DRMQQVV
+242 DRIQQVV
-249 NAAYRDGR
+249 DAAYRDGR
-257 QVAVV
+257 SVAVV

-269 VNVARNLGYLTVPDG
+269 VNVARNLGYLSAPDG
-284 VMVSDKDIDSVPD
+284 VLIADKEIDAVPD
-297 DELVILTTGS
+297 DELVIITTGS

-319 NHAHPRVTIKQGDTV
+319 NHAHPRVSIRKGDTI

-344 ELAIDETVNRLVGSG
+344 ELAIDETINRLVALG
-359 ARVVTPDDRPD
+359 AKVVTPAEKPD
-370 IHASGHGVRD
+370 VHASGHGVRD

-390 PRFFAPIHGEVRHQR
+390 PRFFAPVHGEARHQI
-405 AHADLAT
+405 AHADLARD
-412 KLGIPERTVILE
+412 LGIPERTVILE
-424 NGDVMEVSADGVE
+424 NGDVMEVSADGVVL
-437 MGERVE
+437 GERVE

-458 EGVVRDRRHMS
+458 EGVLRDRRHMS

-475 IVVQVDAHDGTIE
+475 IVVQVDAHDGTID
-488 GTPDIVTRGF
+488 GTPDVVTRGF
-498 GGAEDEAFIDAIRE
+498 GGAEDADLIAAIRD
-512 RVAAS
+512 RVVES

-527 EIDVLT
+527 EIDVLQ

-546 KLRQRPVI
+546 RSRQRPVI

>member
-1 MSDSAAPA
+1 MSGAPA

-22 KNLYVIEHDDRIV
+22 KNMYLVEFDGRIV

-55 PDMTYLAQ
+55 PDMTYVAE
-63 NASRIDALILTH
+63 NADRIDALILTH
-75 GHEDHIGAVPWFI
+75 GHEDHIGAVPWFL
-88 REVGPVPILGTRFTL
+88 RAVGPVPILGTRFTL
-103 ALLRGKLDE
+103 ALLRAKLDE
-112 HRLLGNVDL
+112 HRLLGQSEM
-121 IEVAAGDPPRKVG
+121 IEVAAGDPPRSVG

-143 THSIPDCVAVAL
+143 THSIPDCVCVAL

-168 KFDHLPIGGPAARSD
+168 KFDHLPIGGPSQRSD
-183 VPGLA
+183 IPGLA

-195 LVMLGDSTNA
+195 LAMLGDSTNA
-205 DVPVSGKRPE
+205 DVPVSGKRAE

-221 MASLFA
+221 LASLFA
-227 TAPGRVIVTTFSSQI
+227 TSPGRVIVTTFSSQI
-242 DRMQQVV
+242 DRIQQVV

-257 QVAVV
+257 VVAII

-269 VNVARNLGYLTVPDG
+269 VSVARNLGYLTAPDG
-284 VMVSDKDIDSVPD
+284 VIINDKEIDTVPD

-319 NHAHPRVTIKQGDTV
+319 NHAHPRVTIRKGDTII
-334 VYSSRRIPGN
+334 YSSRRIPGN
-344 ELAIDETVNRLVGSG
+344 ELAIDETVNRLVAQG
-359 ARVVTPDDRPD
+359 ARVVTPDDRAD
-370 IHASGHGVRD
+370 IHASGHAVRD

-390 PRFFAPIHGEVRHQR
+390 PRFFAPIHGEARHQV

-412 KLGIPERTVILE
+412 RLGIPERTVILE
-424 NGDVMEVSADGVE
+424 NGDVMEVSADGVVL
-437 MGERVE
+437 GERVV
-443 SGITYVDSYGVADVG
+443 SGITYVDSYGVTDVG
-458 EGVVRDRRHMS
+458 EGVLRDRRHLS
-469 EDGLVL
+469 EDGLIL
-475 IVVQVDAHDGTIE
+475 IVIQVDAHDGTLE
-488 GTPDIVTRGF
+488 GTPEIVTRGF
-498 GGAEDEAFIDAIRE
+498 GGAEDDDLINAIRA
-512 RVAAS
+512 RVIES

-527 EIDVLT
+527 EIGVL
-533 KQLHDAVASLINR
+533 KRQLHDAVAALINR
-546 KLRQRPVI
+546 RSRQRPVI

>member
-1 MSDSAAPA
+1 MTDAEP

-22 KNLYVIEHDDRIV
+22 KNLYVVEYDGRIV
-35 VIDCGVTFPTPD
+35 VIDCGVTFPGPD
-47 QLGVDLVL
+47 QMGVDLVL
-55 PDMTYLAQ
+55 PDMTYLAE

-103 ALLRGKLDE
+103 ALVRGKLDE
-112 HRLLGNVDL
+112 HRLLGEADL
-121 IEVAAGDPPRKVG
+121 VEIAAGDPPRRVG

-143 THSIPDCVAVAL
+143 THSIPDCVAVVLTCA
-155 HSPAGTVLHTGDF
+155 AGTVVHTGDF
-168 KFDHLPIGGPAARSD
+168 KFDHLPIGGPSHRSD
-183 VPGLA
+183 IPGLA

-195 LVMLGDSTNA
+195 LVMMGDSTNA
-205 DVPVSGKRPE
+205 DVPVSGKRAE

-221 MASLFA
+221 LASLFA

-242 DRMQQVV
+242 DRMQQVID
-249 NAAYRDGR
+249 AAYRDGR
-257 QVAVV
+257 MVAVV

-269 VNVARNLGYLTVPDG
+269 VNVARNLGYLSAPDG
-284 VMVSDKDIDSVPD
+284 VIIGDKEIDSVPD

-319 NHAHPRVTIKQGDTV
+319 NHAHPRVTIKKGDTV

-344 ELAIDETVNRLVGSG
+344 ELAIDETINRLVALG
-359 ARVVTPDDRPD
+359 ARVVTPEDRSD

-390 PRFFAPIHGEVRHQR
+390 PRVFVPIHGEARHQI
-405 AHADLAT
+405 AHADLAQR
-412 KLGIPERTVILE
+412 LGIPERTFILE
-424 NGDVMEVSADGVE
+424 NGDALEVSADGAELVD
-437 MGERVE
+437 RVP
-443 SGITYVDSYGVADVG
+443 SGITYVDSYGVSDVG
-458 EGVVRDRRHMS
+458 EGVLRDRRHMS

-475 IVVQVDAHDGTIE
+475 IVVQVDAHDGTVD
-488 GTPDIVTRGF
+488 GVPDIVTRGF
-498 GGAEDEAFIDAIRE
+498 GGAEDEVLIDAIRE
-512 RVAAS
+512 VVAES

-527 EIDVLT
+527 EADVLK
-533 KQLHDAVASLINR
+533 KQLHDAVAALINR
-546 KLRQRPVI
+546 RLRQRPVI

>member
-1 MSDSAAPA
+1 MSDHGAV
-9 LRIIPLG
+9 RIIPLG

-22 KNLYVIEHDDRIV
+22 KNMYVVEYDDRIV
-35 VIDCGVTFPTPD
+35 VIDCGVTFPGPE
-47 QLGVDLVL
+47 QMGVDLVL
-55 PDMTYLAQ
+55 PDMTYLVE
-63 NASRIDALILTH
+63 NSSRIDALILTH

-103 ALLRGKLDE
+103 ALVRGKLDE
-112 HRLLGNVDL
+112 HRLLG
-121 IEVAAGDPPRKVG
+121 EVELVEIAAGDPPRKVG

-155 HSPAGTVLHTGDF
+155 TCPAGTVVHTGDF
-168 KFDHLPIGGPAARSD
+168 KFDHLPIGGPSKRSD
-183 VPGLA
+183 IPGLA

-195 LVMLGDSTNA
+195 LAMMGDSTNA
-205 DVPVSGKRPE
+205 EVPVSGKRAE
-215 EAVGPA
+215 ESVGPA

-249 NAAYRDGR
+249 DAAYRDGR
-257 QVAVV
+257 SVAVV

-269 VNVARNLGYLTVPDG
+269 VNVARNLGYLQVPDG
-284 VMVSDKDIDSVPD
+284 VMIGDKEIDSVPD

-307 QGEPMSALRRMA
+307 QGEPMSALRRIA
-319 NHAHPRVTIKQGDTV
+319 NHAHPRVTIKKGDTI

-344 ELAIDETVNRLVGSG
+344 ELAIDETVNRLVASG
-359 ARVVTPDDRPD
+359 ARVVTPDERPE

-390 PRFFAPIHGEVRHQR
+390 PRFFLPVHGEARHQM
-405 AHADLAT
+405 AHADLANR
-412 KLGIPERTVILE
+412 LGIPERTFILE
-424 NGDVMEVSADGVE
+424 NGDVLEISADGAE
-437 MGERVE
+437 LTGRVE
-443 SGITYVDSYGVADVG
+443 SGITYVDSYGVSDVG
-458 EGVVRDRRHMS
+458 EGVLRDRRHMS

-475 IVVQVDAHDGTIE
+475 IVVQVDAHDGTID

-498 GGAEDEAFIDAIRE
+498 GGAEDEQLIDAIRDA
-512 RVAAS
+512 VAES

-527 EIDVLT
+527 EVDVLQ
-533 KQLHDAVASLINR
+533 KQLHDAVAALINR

>member
-1 MSDSAAPA
+1 MTDASA

-22 KNLYVIEHDDRIV
+22 KNMYVVEYDGRIV
-35 VIDCGVTFPTPD
+35 VIDSGVTFPGPE
-47 QLGVDLVL
+47 QMGVDLVL
-55 PDMTYLAQ
+55 PDMTYLAE

-103 ALLRGKLDE
+103 ALVRGKLDE
-112 HRLLGNVDL
+112 HRLLGEAEMVE
-121 IEVAAGDPPRKVG
+121 IAAGDPPRKVG

-155 HSPAGTVLHTGDF
+155 TCPAGTLVHTGDF
-168 KFDHLPIGGPAARSD
+168 KFDHLPIGGPSKRSD
-183 VPGLA
+183 IPGLA

-205 DVPVSGKRPE
+205 EVPVSGKRSE
-215 EAVGPA
+215 ESVGPA
-221 MASLFA
+221 LASLFA

-249 NAAYRDGR
+249 DAAYRDGR
-257 QVAVV
+257 MVAVV

-269 VNVARNLGYLTVPDG
+269 VNVARNLGYLDVPDG
-284 VMVSDKDIDSVPD
+284 VMVADKDIDTVPD

-319 NHAHPRVTIKQGDTV
+319 NHAHPRVTIKKGDTI

-344 ELAIDETVNRLVGSG
+344 ELAIDETINRLVASG
-359 ARVVTPDDRPD
+359 ARVVTPDDRPE

-390 PRFFAPIHGEVRHQR
+390 PRFFLPVHGEARHQM
-405 AHADLAT
+405 AHADLANR
-412 KLGIPERTVILE
+412 LGIPERTFILE
-424 NGDVMEVSADGVE
+424 NGDVLEVSAEGAELAD
-437 MGERVE
+437 RVP
-443 SGITYVDSYGVADVG
+443 SGITYVDSYGVSDVG
-458 EGVVRDRRHMS
+458 EGVLRDRRHMS

-475 IVVQVDAHDGTIE
+475 IVVQVDTHDGTID

-498 GGAEDEAFIDAIRE
+498 GGAEDETLIDAIRDA
-512 RVAAS
+512 VAAS

-527 EIDVLT
+527 EVDVLK
-533 KQLHDAVASLINR
+533 KQLHDAVAALINR

>member
-1 MSDSAAPA
+1 MSDETAI
-9 LRIIPLG
+9 RIIPLG

-22 KNLYVIEHDDRIV
+22 KNMYVVEHAGRIV
-35 VIDCGVTFPTPD
+35 VIDSGVTFPGPE
-47 QLGVDLVL
+47 QMGVDLVL
-55 PDMTYLAQ
+55 PDMTYLAE

-103 ALLRGKLDE
+103 ALVRGKLDE
-112 HRLLGNVDL
+112 HRLLGEADL
-121 IEVAAGDPPRKVG
+121 VEIAAGDPPRKVG

-155 HSPAGTVLHTGDF
+155 TCPAGTLLHTGDF
-168 KFDHLPIGGPAARSD
+168 KFDHLPIGGPSKRSD
-183 VPGLA
+183 IPGLA

-205 DVPVSGKRPE
+205 EVPVSGKRAE
-215 EAVGPA
+215 ESVGPA
-221 MASLFA
+221 LASLFA
-227 TAPGRVIVTTFSSQI
+227 TSPGRVIVTTFSSQI
-242 DRMQQVV
+242 DRMQQVMD
-249 NAAYRDGR
+249 AAYRDGR
-257 QVAVV
+257 SVAVV

-269 VNVARNLGYLTVPDG
+269 VNVARNLGYLDVPDG
-284 VMVSDKDIDSVPD
+284 VIVGDKEIDSVPD

-319 NHAHPRVTIKQGDTV
+319 NHAHPRVTIKKGDTI

-344 ELAIDETVNRLVGSG
+344 ELAIDETINRLVASG
-359 ARVVTPDDRPD
+359 ARVVTPDDRPE

-390 PRFFAPIHGEVRHQR
+390 PRFFLPVHGEARHQM
-405 AHADLAT
+405 AHADLANR
-412 KLGIPERTVILE
+412 LGIPERTFILE
-424 NGDVMEVSADGVE
+424 NGDALEVTADGAELVD
-437 MGERVE
+437 RVP
-443 SGITYVDSYGVADVG
+443 SGITYVDSYGVSDVG
-458 EGVVRDRRHMS
+458 EGVLRDRRHMS

-475 IVVQVDAHDGTIE
+475 IVVQVDAHDGTID

-498 GGAEDEAFIDAIRE
+498 GGAEDDALIDAIRE
-512 RVAAS
+512 AVADS

-527 EIDVLT
+527 EVDVLK
-533 KQLHDAVASLINR
+533 KQLHDAVAALINR